1 MVLARLPFLYI
12 MHLLYLD
19 DAGSVTNRDNR
30 HFILAGIALFERQTH
45 WLQTRLDNLVGTLGH
60 PEPDRLE
67 LHGNQILAG
76 RNWWRSMPSRQRR
89 TVILDGLATSRALR
103 GHWRLFGAVIDKQA
117 LSPKD
122 PVEYAFEQ
130 LCSRFDLFLRRLH
143 HQGDSQRG
151 LIILDK
157 AAKAQQE
164 MRLQSLASEFKDV
177 GHTWGVTRNLADV
190 PLFVD
195 SRATR
200 IIQYADLVAY
210 AMWRKFEQDDSE
222 FFDVIAGDFDS
233 EGGVV
238 HGLHHFKSFND
249 DCDCPGCIPTF
260 R

>member
-1 MVLARLPFLYI
+1 

-19 DAGSVTNRDNR
+19 DAGSVTDSSQK

-45 WLQTRLDNLVGTLGH
+45 WLQVELDNLVNTLGH
-60 PEPDRLE
+60 PDPDQLE

-76 RNWWRSMPSRQRR
+76 RNWWRRKPKALRR
-89 TVILDGLATSRALR
+89 DVISDGLASSQKLL
-103 GHWRLFGAVIDKQA
+103 GEWRLFGAVIDKQA

-122 PVEYAFEQ
+122 PIEYAFEQ
-130 LCSRFDLFLRRLH
+130 LCSRFDQFLRRLH
-143 HQGDSQRG
+143 LNGDSQRG

-164 MRLQSLASEFKDV
+164 MRLQTLASEFKSV

-210 AMWRKFEQDDSE
+210 AMWRKFEKGDDE
-222 FFDVIAGDFDS
+222 FFDVIAGDFDR

-238 HGLHHFKSFND
+238 HGLHHFRNPAEA
-249 DCDCPGCIPTF
+249 CYCPGCMPSF
-260 R
+260 H

>member
-1 MVLARLPFLYI
+1 

-19 DAGSVTNRDNR
+19 DAGSVTDSSQR

-45 WLQTRLDNLVGTLGH
+45 WLQVELDSLVNGLGH

-76 RNWWRSMPSRQRR
+76 RNWWRRKPRELRR
-89 TVILDGLATSRALR
+89 SVILNGLASPQKLL
-103 GHWRLFGAVIDKQA
+103 GDWRLFGAVIDKQA
-117 LSPKD
+117 LSPRD
-122 PVEYAFEQ
+122 PIEYAFEQ
-130 LCSRFDLFLRRLH
+130 LCSRFDQFLRRLH
-143 HQGDSQRG
+143 LSGDSQRG

-157 AAKAQQE
+157 VAKAQQE
-164 MRLQSLASEFKDV
+164 MRLQTLASEFKDI
-177 GHTWGVTRNLADV
+177 GHTWGLTRNLADV

-210 AMWRKFEQDDSE
+210 AMWRKFEKGDNE
-222 FFDVIAGDFDS
+222 FFEVIAGDFDR

-238 HGLHHFKSFND
+238 HGLHHFKNPTD
-249 DCDCPGCIPTF
+249 PCDCPGCIPSF
-260 R
+260 Y